1 MIQRHNITAPA
12 PTTAAAYTGD
22 WPERVSRF
30 LPMVKRLAWHVHGG
44 GCVGLE
50 VEDLFQTGVVALTE
64 AAQRHA
70 GPGEDGFAAYAKLR
84 VRGAMIDLIRRT
96 VPASR
101 HAVERRKLLQ
111 RHALALRGQLGR
123 EPEAAE
129 LAEAMGITPGELG
142 QLRSDCIEVR
152 FEPLD
157 DHDAGSDAAFLDDG
171 SDTFAALADGE
182 VRAALAGAIGGL
194 PDRLQLVIQLYFLEE
209 LNLAE
214 IAQVL
219 DVSVPRVHQ
228 LKAQALAAMRE
239 TMQVFAD

>member
-1 MIQRHNITAPA
+1 MIQRHNFTA
-12 PTTAAAYTGD
+12 TIEAYSGD
-22 WPERVSRF
+22 WQDRVSRF
-30 LPMVKRLAWHVHGG
+30 MPMVKRLAWHVHGG
-44 GCVGLE
+44 GCAGLE

-101 HAVERRKLLQ
+101 HVVERRKLLQ

-123 EPEAAE
+123 DPSAAE
-129 LAEAMGITPGELG
+129 LAEAMRLSLAELG
-142 QLRSDCIEVR
+142 QLQSDCLEVR

-157 DHDAGSDAAFLDDG
+157 EVYSDNDAVFLDDG
-171 SDTFAALADGE
+171 SDVFGTLAAAQ
-182 VRAALAGAIGGL
+182 VRETLIEAIAAL
-194 PDRLQLVIQLYFLEE
+194 PDRLKLIVQFYFLEE

-219 DVSVPRVHQ
+219 DVSIPRVHQ

-239 TMQVFAD
+239 TMRDFAD

>member
-1 MIQRHNITAPA
+1 MIQRHNFTA
-12 PTTAAAYTGD
+12 TIEAYSGD
-22 WPERVSRF
+22 WQERVSRF
-30 LPMVKRLAWHVHGG
+30 MPMVKRLAWHVHGG
-44 GCVGLE
+44 GCAGLE

-101 HAVERRKLLQ
+101 HVVERRKLLQ
-111 RHALALRGQLGR
+111 RHTLALRGQLGR
-123 EPEAAE
+123 DPSAAE
-129 LAEAMGITPGELG
+129 LAEAMRLSLSELG
-142 QLRSDCIEVR
+142 QLQSDCLEVR

-157 DHDAGSDAAFLDDG
+157 EVYSDNDAVFLDDG
-171 SDTFAALADGE
+171 SDVFGTLAAAQVRETLIEAIAALPA
-182 VRAALAGAIGGL
+182 
-194 PDRLQLVIQLYFLEE
+194 RLKLIVQLYFLEE

-219 DVSVPRVHQ
+219 DVSIPRVHQ

-239 TMQVFAD
+239 TMRDFAD

>member
-1 MIQRHNITAPA
+1 MMHRHTFSATAS
-12 PTTAAAYTGD
+12 AYTGD
-22 WPERVSRF
+22 CGERISRF
-30 LPMVKRLAWHVHGG
+30 LPMVKRLAWQVHGG
-44 GCVGLE
+44 GCAGLE

-101 HAVERRKLLQ
+101 HAVERRKLLA
-111 RHALALRGQLGR
+111 RHTLALRGQLGR
-123 EPEAAE
+123 EPVATE
-129 LAEAMGITPGELG
+129 LAAAMQLSLAELG
-142 QLRSDCIEVR
+142 QLQSDCIEVR

-157 DHDAGSDAAFLDDG
+157 EVYSEHDSAFLDDG
-171 SDTFAALADGE
+171 SDVFGALAAAQ
-182 VRAALAGAIGGL
+182 VREQLIAAIAAL
-194 PDRLQLVIQLYFLEE
+194 PDRLQLVVQLYFLEE

-219 DVSVPRVHQ
+219 EVSVPRVHQ
-228 LKAQALAAMRE
+228 LKSQALAAIRE
-239 TMQVFAD
+239 AMHDFAD

>member
-1 MIQRHNITAPA
+1 MIQRHNFTA
-12 PTTAAAYTGD
+12 TADAYSGD

-30 LPMVKRLAWHVHGG
+30 MPMVKRLAWHVHGG
-44 GCVGLE
+44 GCAGLE

-129 LAEAMGITPGELG
+129 LAEAMGLSLAELG
-142 QLRSDCIEVR
+142 QLQSDCIEVR
-152 FEPLD
+152 FEPLGEVYSEN
-157 DHDAGSDAAFLDDG
+157 DAVFLDDG
-171 SDTFAALADGE
+171 SDIFGALAASQ
-182 VRAALAGAIGGL
+182 VRQSLIEAIAAL
-194 PDRLQLVIQLYFLEE
+194 PDRLKLVVQLYFLEE

-214 IAQVL
+214 IAQVIE
-219 DVSVPRVHQ
+219 VSIPRVHQ

-239 TMQVFAD
+239 AMRDFAD

>member
-1 MIQRHNITAPA
+1 MIHALKMTASA
-12 PTTAAAYTGD
+12 QAYGGD
-22 WPERVSRF
+22 SADRIARF
-30 LPMVKRLAWHVHGG
+30 LPLVKRLAWHVHGG
-44 GCVGLE
+44 GCAGLE

-101 HAVERRKLLQ
+101 HVVERRKLLQ
-111 RHALALRGQLGR
+111 RHAHALRGQLGR
-123 EPEAAE
+123 EPSAAE
-129 LAEAMGITPGELG
+129 LAAAMRLSLAELG
-142 QLRSDCIEVR
+142 QLQSDCVEVR

-157 DHDAGSDAAFLDDG
+157 EVYSESDAALLDDG
-171 SDTFAALADGE
+171 SDIFGTLAAAQ
-182 VRAALAGAIGGL
+182 VREGLIQAITAL
-194 PDRLQLVIQLYFLEE
+194 PDRLKLIVQLYFLEE

-219 DVSVPRVHQ
+219 EVSIPRVHQ

-239 TMQVFAD
+239 AMRAFAD

>member
-1 MIQRHNITAPA
+1 MIQRHIIAE
-12 PTTAAAYTGD
+12 TTEAYGGGWAD
-22 WPERVSRF
+22 RICRF

-44 GCVGLE
+44 GCAGLD
-50 VEDLFQTGVVALTE
+50 VEDLYQTGVVALTE

-101 HAVERRKLLQ
+101 HVVERRKLLA
-111 RHALALRGQLGR
+111 RHTLALRGQLGR
-123 EPEAAE
+123 EPSAVE
-129 LAEAMGITPGELG
+129 LAEAMRLSLAELG
-142 QLRSDCIEVR
+142 QLQSDCIEVR

-157 DHDAGSDAAFLDDG
+157 EVYSENDAAFLDDG
-171 SDTFAALADGE
+171 SDIFGSLAAAQ
-182 VRAALAGAIGGL
+182 VRETLIEAIAAL
-194 PDRLQLVIQLYFLEE
+194 PDRLKLIVQLYFLEE

>member
-1 MIQRHNITAPA
+1 MIQRHIIAETAE
-12 PTTAAAYTGD
+12 AYGGGWAD
-22 WPERVSRF
+22 RISRF

-44 GCVGLE
+44 GCAGLD

-101 HAVERRKLLQ
+101 HVVERRKLLQ
-111 RHALALRGQLGR
+111 RHAVALRGQLGR
-123 EPEAAE
+123 EPVAAE
-129 LAEAMGITPGELG
+129 LAEALRLSLAELG
-142 QLRSDCIEVR
+142 QLQSDCIEVR

-157 DHDAGSDAAFLDDG
+157 EAYSENDAAFLDDG
-171 SDTFAALADGE
+171 SDIFGALAAAQ
-182 VRAALAGAIGGL
+182 VRETLIEAIAAL
-194 PDRLQLVIQLYFLEE
+194 PDRLKLIVQLYFLEE

-219 DVSVPRVHQ
+219 DVSIPRVHQ
-228 LKAQALAAMRE
+228 LKALALAAMRE
-239 TMQVFAD
+239 AMSEFAD

>member
-1 MIQRHNITAPA
+1 MMHRHTISATAS
-12 PTTAAAYTGD
+12 AYTGD
-22 WPERVSRF
+22 CGERISRF
-30 LPMVKRLAWHVHGG
+30 LPMVKRLAWQVHGG
-44 GCVGLE
+44 GCAGLE

-101 HAVERRKLLQ
+101 HAVERRKLLA
-111 RHALALRGQLGR
+111 RHTLALRGQLGR
-123 EPEAAE
+123 EPVAAE
-129 LAEAMGITPGELG
+129 LAAAMQLSLAELG
-142 QLRSDCIEVR
+142 QLQSDCIEVR

-157 DHDAGSDAAFLDDG
+157 EVYSEHDSAFLDDG
-171 SDTFAALADGE
+171 SDVFGALAAAQ
-182 VRAALAGAIGGL
+182 VREQLIAAIAAL
-194 PDRLQLVIQLYFLEE
+194 PDRLQLVVQLYFLEE

-219 DVSVPRVHQ
+219 EVSVPRVHQ
-228 LKAQALAAMRE
+228 LKAQALAAIRE
-239 TMQVFAD
+239 AMHDFAD

>member
-1 MIQRHNITAPA
+1 MILRHNFTA
-12 PTTAAAYTGD
+12 TADAYTGD
-22 WPERVSRF
+22 WPGRVSRF
-30 LPMVKRLAWHVHGG
+30 MPMVKRLAWHVHGG
-44 GCVGLE
+44 GCAGLE

-101 HAVERRKLLQ
+101 HVVERRKQLQ
-111 RHALALRGQLGR
+111 RHMLALRGQLGR
-123 EPEAAE
+123 EPSAAE
-129 LAEAMGITPGELG
+129 LADAMRLSLAELG

-157 DHDAGSDAAFLDDG
+157 EVYSESDAVFLDDG
-171 SDTFAALADGE
+171 SDIFGTLAAAQ
-182 VRAALAGAIGGL
+182 VRETLIEAVAAL
-194 PDRLQLVIQLYFLEE
+194 PDRLKLIVQLYFLEE

-219 DVSVPRVHQ
+219 DVSIPRVHQ

-239 TMQVFAD
+239 AMSEFAD

>member
-1 MIQRHNITAPA
+1 MIQRHNFTA
-12 PTTAAAYTGD
+12 TADAYTGD

-30 LPMVKRLAWHVHGG
+30 MPMVKRLAWHVHGG
-44 GCVGLE
+44 GCAGLE

-101 HAVERRKLLQ
+101 HVVERRKLLQ
-111 RHALALRGQLGR
+111 RHTVAMRGQLGR
-123 EPEAAE
+123 DPSAAE
-129 LAEAMGITPGELG
+129 LAEAMRLSLAELG
-142 QLRSDCIEVR
+142 QLQSDCIEVR

-157 DHDAGSDAAFLDDG
+157 EVYSENDAAFLDDG
-171 SDTFAALADGE
+171 SDIFGSLAAAQVRETLIEAIAALPA
-182 VRAALAGAIGGL
+182 
-194 PDRLQLVIQLYFLEE
+194 RLKLIVQLYFLEE

-219 DVSVPRVHQ
+219 DVSIPRVHQ
-228 LKAQALAAMRE
+228 LKAQALAAMRDSMRE
-239 TMQVFAD
+239 FAD

>member
-1 MIQRHNITAPA
+1 MMHRHTFSATAS
-12 PTTAAAYTGD
+12 AYTGD
-22 WPERVSRF
+22 CGERISRF
-30 LPMVKRLAWHVHGG
+30 LPMVKRLAWQVHGG
-44 GCVGLE
+44 GCAGLE

-101 HAVERRKLLQ
+101 HAVERRKLLA
-111 RHALALRGQLGR
+111 RHTLALRGQLGR
-123 EPEAAE
+123 EPVAAE
-129 LAEAMGITPGELG
+129 LAAAMQLSLAELG
-142 QLRSDCIEVR
+142 QLQSDCIEVR

-157 DHDAGSDAAFLDDG
+157 EVYSEHDSAFLDDG
-171 SDTFAALADGE
+171 SDVFGALAAAQ
-182 VRAALAGAIGGL
+182 VRERLIEAIAAL
-194 PDRLQLVIQLYFLEE
+194 PDRLQLVVQLYFLEE

-219 DVSVPRVHQ
+219 EVSVPRVHQ
-228 LKAQALAAMRE
+228 LKSQALAAIRE
-239 TMQVFAD
+239 AMHDFAD

>member
-1 MIQRHNITAPA
+1 MMHRHTFSATAS
-12 PTTAAAYTGD
+12 AYTGD
-22 WPERVSRF
+22 CGERISRF
-30 LPMVKRLAWHVHGG
+30 LPMVKRLAWQVHGG
-44 GCVGLE
+44 GCAGLE

-101 HAVERRKLLQ
+101 HAVERRKLLA
-111 RHALALRGQLGR
+111 RHTLALRGQLGR
-123 EPEAAE
+123 EPVATE
-129 LAEAMGITPGELG
+129 LAAAMQLSLAELG
-142 QLRSDCIEVR
+142 QLQSDCIEVR

-157 DHDAGSDAAFLDDG
+157 EVYSEHDSAFLDDG
-171 SDTFAALADGE
+171 SDVFGALAAAQ
-182 VRAALAGAIGGL
+182 VREQLIAAIAAL
-194 PDRLQLVIQLYFLEE
+194 PDRLQLVVQLYFLEE

-219 DVSVPRVHQ
+219 EVSVPRVHQ
-228 LKAQALAAMRE
+228 LKAQALAAIRE
-239 TMQVFAD
+239 AMHDFAD

>member
-1 MIQRHNITAPA
+1 MIQCHNFTA
-12 PTTAAAYTGD
+12 TIEAYSGD
-22 WPERVSRF
+22 WQDRVSRF
-30 LPMVKRLAWHVHGG
+30 MPMVKRLAWHVHGG
-44 GCVGLE
+44 GCAGLE

-101 HAVERRKLLQ
+101 HVVERRKLLQ
-111 RHALALRGQLGR
+111 RPALALRGQLGR
-123 EPEAAE
+123 DPSAAE
-129 LAEAMGITPGELG
+129 LAEAMRLSLAELG
-142 QLRSDCIEVR
+142 QLQSDCLEVR

-157 DHDAGSDAAFLDDG
+157 EVYSDNDAVFLDDG
-171 SDTFAALADGE
+171 SDVFGTLAAAQ
-182 VRAALAGAIGGL
+182 VRETLIEAIAAL
-194 PDRLQLVIQLYFLEE
+194 PDRLKLIVQFYFLEE

-219 DVSVPRVHQ
+219 DVSIPRVHQ

-239 TMQVFAD
+239 SMRDFAD

>member
-1 MIQRHNITAPA
+1 MIQRHNFTA
-12 PTTAAAYTGD
+12 TIEAYSGD
-22 WPERVSRF
+22 WQDRVSRF
-30 LPMVKRLAWHVHGG
+30 MPMVKRLAWHVHGG
-44 GCVGLE
+44 GCAGLE

-101 HAVERRKLLQ
+101 HVVERRKLLQ

-123 EPEAAE
+123 EPSAAE
-129 LAEAMGITPGELG
+129 LAAAMRLSLGELG
-142 QLRSDCIEVR
+142 QLQSDCIEVR

-157 DHDAGSDAAFLDDG
+157 EVYSESDAAFLDDG
-171 SDTFAALADGE
+171 SDVFGALAAAQ
-182 VRAALAGAIGGL
+182 VREGLIEAITAL
-194 PDRLQLVIQLYFLEE
+194 PDRLKLIVQLYFLEE

-219 DVSVPRVHQ
+219 EVSIPRVHQ

-239 TMQVFAD
+239 AMREFAD

>member
-1 MIQRHNITAPA
+1 MIQRHNF
-12 PTTAAAYTGD
+12 TAAAPNPVGAYAGD
-22 WPERVSRF
+22 SATRISRF
-30 LPMVKRLAWHVHGG
+30 MPMVKRLAWHVHGG
-44 GCVGLE
+44 GCAGLE

-101 HAVERRKLLQ
+101 HVVERRKLLQ
-111 RHALALRGQLGR
+111 RHTLALRGQLGR
-123 EPEAAE
+123 EPSAAE
-129 LAEAMGITPGELG
+129 LSEAMRLSLAELG
-142 QLRSDCIEVR
+142 QLQSDCIEVR

-157 DHDAGSDAAFLDDG
+157 DVYSESDAMFLDDG
-171 SDTFAALADGE
+171 SDIFGSLAAMQLRETLIEAI
-182 VRAALAGAIGGL
+182 AAL
-194 PDRLQLVIQLYFLEE
+194 PDRLKLIVQLYFLEE

-228 LKAQALAAMRE
+228 LKAQALAAMRDS
-239 TMQVFAD
+239 MHAFAD

>member
-1 MIQRHNITAPA
+1 MIQRHNFTA
-12 PTTAAAYTGD
+12 TADAYTGD

-30 LPMVKRLAWHVHGG
+30 MPMVKRLAWHVHGG
-44 GCVGLE
+44 GCAGIE

-64 AAQRHA
+64 AAQRHT

-101 HAVERRKLLQ
+101 HVVERRKLLQ
-111 RHALALRGQLGR
+111 RYALALRGQLGR
-123 EPEAAE
+123 DPSAAE
-129 LAEAMGITPGELG
+129 LAEAMRLSLTELG
-142 QLRSDCIEVR
+142 QIQSDCLEVR

-157 DHDAGSDAAFLDDG
+157 EVYSDNDAVFLDDG
-171 SDTFAALADGE
+171 SDVFGTLAAAQ
-182 VRAALAGAIGGL
+182 VRETLIEAIAAL
-194 PDRLQLVIQLYFLEE
+194 PDRLKLIVQLYFLEE

-219 DVSVPRVHQ
+219 EVSIPRVHQ
-228 LKAQALAAMRE
+228 LKTQALAAMRE
-239 TMQVFAD
+239 TMRDFAD